1 MYILG
6 FWEKQFSNWKNKTEK
21 KTLNEKYSDSEI
33 KIEVDWL
40 LSLLINTVT
49 IFWSSFS
56 TENEET
62 YGYNASQ

>member
-1 MYILG
+1 MLMKFAEKPLTSNSFSGDSFTDQNVMYIPG

-40 LSLLINTVT
+40 LSL
-49 IFWSSFS
+49 
-56 TENEET
+56 
-62 YGYNASQ
+62 